1 MYSMI
6 CSNIVENALNT
17 YKSSNILGY
26 GQRGVGKTE
35 IFFSGNKSIFDLT
48 LKELF

>member
-1 MYSMI
+1 MHTMI
-6 CSNIVENALNT
+6 CQNVVENALNT
-17 YKSSNILGY
+17 YKSYNILGY

-35 IFFSGNKSIFDLT
+35 IFFSGNKSLFDLT